1 MTDETH
7 GSDLDDHFESK
18 EREDCV
24 VERVENSTSHVDT
37 GHVVARLKHPQR
49 DTVEQDYR
57 HTDPLK
63 PCTPDQQL
71 RNTYQRIIS
80 YHIISYHISYTI
92 NGRAVSELKAKRQDA
107 VSII

>member
-7 GSDLDDHFESK
+7 GSDLDDHFDSE

-37 GHVVARLKHPQR
+37 RHVVARLKHPQR
-49 DTVEQDYR
+49 DTVEQDDC

-80 YHIISYHISYTI
+80 YHIIYHIVEYH
-92 NGRAVSELKAKRQDA
+92 VDLKRQSRLNSTHSTQ
-107 VSII
+107 VY